1 MLIGTRKNDRLIG
14 SDQPEQ
20 ISGLEGN
27 DTIQGSGGSDT
38 LNGGQ
43 GNDLLFG
50 FKDYDDQDFNEQW
63 LTLFGNDIDYLYGG
77 AGNDIYVLDS
87 WTTGESGG
95 DIIVEDVNA
104 GTDTILGSV
113 SKSHPTFYM
122 PLNVEY
128 YVSDTRLTDNDQPVY
143 VEIFGNESNNIIQTS
158 PARWSNLDK
167 LTTAINETFNSYEK
181 FYGGGGNDTL
191 KSGAGNDWLEGG
203 EGNDQL
209 FGGADSDT
217 LIGGSGSDQLTGG
230 AGRDVF
236 VLAAGDGAVSAK
248 GCDQIKDF
256 KFTDGDQIKL
266 TDLAEID
273 CHVRDFKE
281 SSFASAQA
289 DANKDFSQGL
299 NVSIQFVGS
308 NALVFVD
315 FNEDG
320 RADSVITLIGLKAG
334 NNAFIDFAES
344 GRMFV

>member
-1 MLIGTRKNDRLIG
+1 MLAGTKKNDRLIG
-14 SDQPEQ
+14 SDQSDQ
-20 ISGLEGN
+20 INGLAGN

-50 FKDYDDQDFNEQW
+50 FKDYDDQEFDQQW

-87 WTTGESGG
+87 WTTGDSGG
-95 DIIVEDVNA
+95 AVIVEDINA
-104 GTDTILGSV
+104 GTDTIIGSV
-113 SKSHPTFYM
+113 SKSRPTFYM
-122 PLNVEY
+122 PSNVEN
-128 YVSDTRLTDNDQPVY
+128 YVSDTSLTDNDQPIY
-143 VEIFGNESNNIIQTS
+143 VEIIGNDSSNIIQTS

-167 LTTAINETFNSYEK
+167 LTAAINETFNSYEK

-217 LIGGSGSDQLTGG
+217 LIGGLGSDQLTGG
-230 AGRDVF
+230 AGHDVF
-236 VLAAGDGAVSAK
+236 VLAAGDGVLSAK
-248 GCDQIKDF
+248 ASDQIKDF
-256 KFTDGDQIKL
+256 KYGEGDQLKL
-266 TDLAEID
+266 DGVVKIN
-273 CHVRDFKE
+273 CHVRDLKE
-281 SSFASAQA
+281 SSFSSAQA

-308 NALVFVD
+308 NALMFVD
-315 FNEDG
+315 FDADSK
-320 RADSVITLIGLKAG
+320 ADSVITLTGIKSG
-334 NNAFIDFAES
+334 NNAFVKYAES
-344 GRMFV
+344 GEMFA